1 MVLVLTM
8 RLKRCCQKLDLD
20 FISIYERMDDVG
32 GSLKIESETD
42 KACKA
47 ILTAPLNVGQTDR
60 QR

>member
-1 MVLVLTM
+1 
-8 RLKRCCQKLDLD
+8 
-20 FISIYERMDDVG
+20 MDDVG